1 MSLSIITPT
10 IGSKYLKK
18 TIQSVINQTNKDFV
32 YYIVIDGHIH
42 INNIKEILDEFKN
55 LPKNFIILPLAENT
69 GANGWNGHRIYIAAS
84 FLTNSDYIMFL
95 DEDNFLEPNH
105 VETMMKTIEKGN
117 DWVFSLRNIIDKD
130 DKFICQ
136 DNCESLGN
144 LHHVWNNKNDF
155 LVDLNCYCIKREI
168 FQKHCLDFNKK
179 ARPVNDTE
187 VDRALFK
194 SLSSGK
200 YKFESTKLHTV
211 GYRVGNRSDSVKA
224 EYFINGNKMMSKKD
238 NSIYVFHLN
247 SNWTYKSLSTN
258 EFDYE
263 SKSYLYED
271 GNKTLLY
278 SLKKDYNLINGYK
291 SIKEIS
297 SGSLCFM
304 TIMDINLIPIE
315 ILKRKDIKK
324 ICYLLEGPNSYHGH
338 NYDYNMLKENF
349 DTIITYWD
357 GLLNKDKVVFFPFV
371 SRFDI
376 NNKYHKEMISK
387 NRKYDKSIGMILA
400 NRDNDEKYKINGI
413 ELSRLDHLRKKL
425 VCQLDNVTVHGKGW
439 DVLKNT
445 DIKIN
450 IENIEDRMFDEVNI
464 NEFYLRFNF
473 ALIVENCDAKNYVSE
488 KIYDAW
494 IAGCIPI
501 YYGNKGII
509 DLPENCYIRI
519 DNLKEIDF
527 KKINELINKLSKED
541 IDEYYNNIHKNIE
554 SILEKISPTKLC
566 SKIIELI

>member
-18 TIQSVINQTNKDFV
+18 TIQSVINQTNKDFI
-32 YYIVIDGHIH
+32 YYIVIDGHNQ
-42 INNIKEILDEFKN
+42 INNIKEILDDFKN

-155 LVDLNCYCIKREI
+155 LVDVNCYCIKREI

-238 NSIYVFHLN
+238 NNIYVFHLN

-263 SKSYLYED
+263 SISYLYED

-278 SLKKDYNLINGYK
+278 SLKKDYNLINL
-291 SIKEIS
+291 
-297 SGSLCFM
+297 SL
-304 TIMDINLIPIE
+304 
-315 ILKRKDIKK
+315 KK
-324 ICYLLEGPNSYHGH
+324 
-338 NYDYNMLKENF
+338 
-349 DTIITYWD
+349 
-357 GLLNKDKVVFFPFV
+357 
-371 SRFDI
+371 
-376 NNKYHKEMISK
+376 
-387 NRKYDKSIGMILA
+387 
-400 NRDNDEKYKINGI
+400 
-413 ELSRLDHLRKKL
+413 
-425 VCQLDNVTVHGKGW
+425 
-439 DVLKNT
+439 
-445 DIKIN
+445 
-450 IENIEDRMFDEVNI
+450 
-464 NEFYLRFNF
+464 
-473 ALIVENCDAKNYVSE
+473 
-488 KIYDAW
+488 
-494 IAGCIPI
+494 
-501 YYGNKGII
+501 
-509 DLPENCYIRI
+509 
-519 DNLKEIDF
+519 
-527 KKINELINKLSKED
+527 
-541 IDEYYNNIHKNIE
+541 
-554 SILEKISPTKLC
+554 
-566 SKIIELI
+566 